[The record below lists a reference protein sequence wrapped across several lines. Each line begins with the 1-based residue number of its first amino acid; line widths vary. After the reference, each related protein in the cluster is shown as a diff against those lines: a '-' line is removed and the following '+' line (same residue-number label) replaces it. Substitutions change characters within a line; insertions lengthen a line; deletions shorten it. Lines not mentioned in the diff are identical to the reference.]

1 MRCALE
7 AMGSVQALAD
17 CLQVNR
23 IDAVNWIAGHEQP
36 TDDAFLRALD
46 IMLAHFKYQGP
57 RPARDEPER

>member
-17 CLQVNR
+17 CLQVDR
-23 IDAVNWIAGHEQP
+23 SDAANWIAGHAQP
-36 TDDAFLRALD
+36 PEDAFMRAVD

-57 RPARDEPER
+57 RKDPEL